1 MRRSSTVRA
10 GCLGLAADDLPPS
23 SRRLAQVEV
32 ALGADPSNAELASLQ
47 SELKELID
55 LTKQAIALSA
65 SAAGPSKPKAA
76 PAAARPPPPPPA
88 AAAAR
93 ATPEGSASPS
103 AAARA
108 AEAPST
114 AAAGLTTDASKY
126 KVGDQ
131 VMAKYADGRFYPAK
145 IVSQAGPAANPLYTV
160 TFLEYA
166 SSPPST
172 VPLSSLRLM
181 AEAQKR
187 KAEKSADERE
197 KEKKKAKS
205 EKWKEIKDGKNQVQV
220 AKQQG
225 WQSFAKKAT
234 KKGLVGV
241 KTESMFKT
249 PDAVN
254 SKGAACTRPLA
265 IDHPGLLTPPSRSTY
280 LQSAS
285 SARGAAR
292 PTMARARS
300 TSSHPATPSR
310 PLHMKSVAN
319 LSCPRCHALRPDP
332 VGHHSSATAGL
343 FWAPPHLGKGHP
355 SGPASALVRTAP
367 VPVDR
372 FICLLLRSST
382 LPTAYAA
389 VPPFRPPVN
398 DMRLSTT
405 LEERA
410 RLSHR

>member
-1 MRRSSTVRA
+1 MKGQRRLTRVDDTECAALARPTSTVTAPACSTTLLPLSVPPLFRSSGTLCPMDQQELEQYEHQCVVLPRIQSVVARPLMLRA
-10 GCLGLAADDLPPS
+10 APFLRPVC
-23 SRRLAQVEV
+23 RLAQVEV

-55 LTKQAIALSA
+55 LTKQAIAIATS
-65 SAAGPSKPKAA
+65 AGPSKPKTA
-76 PAAARPPPPPPA
+76 PAAARPPPLAEA
-88 AAAAR
+88 AASIDGAR

-103 AAARA
+103 TAPRA

-126 KVGDQ
+126 KPGDQ
-131 VMAKYADGRFYPAK
+131 VMAKYADGRFYAAK
-145 IVSQAGPAANPLYTV
+145 IISQTGPSANPIYTV
-160 TFLEYA
+160 SYLEYA

-241 KTESMFKT
+241 KSESMFKT

-254 SKGAACTRPLA
+254 SKGAFLSPLA
-265 IDHPGLLTPPSRSTY
+265 L
-280 LQSAS
+280 
-285 SARGAAR
+285 
-292 PTMARARS
+292 
-300 TSSHPATPSR
+300 
-310 PLHMKSVAN
+310 PLHI
-319 LSCPRCHALRPDP
+319 
-332 VGHHSSATAGL
+332 G
-343 FWAPPHLGKGHP
+343 
-355 SGPASALVRTAP
+355 
-367 VPVDR
+367 
-372 FICLLLRSST
+372 
-382 LPTAYAA
+382 
-389 VPPFRPPVN
+389 
-398 DMRLSTT
+398 
-405 LEERA
+405 
-410 RLSHR
+410 